1 MKTDIKVT
9 VRLMASI
16 LVAGGEYGE
25 QEQAIVLEVAE
36 ALQYNEDDFFSAVEA
51 ALDEVEELDEDK
63 LNTTIKE
70 QAALVADEEIGLV
83 FESALELSLA
93 DRVLT
98 ISEAEMLH
106 AIAEALGISAPMA
119 TLLIADMLKEE
130 DDIEI
135 DLDLGE

>member
-9 VRLMASI
+9 ARLMASI

-36 ALQYNEDDFFSAVEA
+36 ALQYIEDDFFSAVEA

-135 DLDLGE
+135 DLGE

>member
-9 VRLMASI
+9 ARLMASI

-98 ISEAEMLH
+98 ISEAETLN

-119 TLLIADMLKEE
+119 TLLIAAMLKEE

-135 DLDLGE
+135 DLGE

>member
-9 VRLMASI
+9 ARLMASV

-119 TLLIADMLKEE
+119 TLLIADMLQEE

-135 DLDLGE
+135 DLGE

>member
-1 MKTDIKVT
+1 
-9 VRLMASI
+9 MASV

-135 DLDLGE
+135 DLGE

>member
-9 VRLMASI
+9 ARLMASI

-135 DLDLGE
+135 DLGE

>member
-9 VRLMASI
+9 ARLMASI

-106 AIAEALGISAPMA
+106 AIA
-119 TLLIADMLKEE
+119 
-130 DDIEI
+130 
-135 DLDLGE
+135 

>member
-9 VRLMASI
+9 ARLMASV

-135 DLDLGE
+135 DLGE

>member
-1 MKTDIKVT
+1 MTTDIKVT
-9 VRLMASI
+9 ARLMASI

-135 DLDLGE
+135 DLGE

>member
-9 VRLMASI
+9 ARLMASI

-36 ALQYNEDDFFSAVEA
+36 ALQYNENDFFSAVEA

-135 DLDLGE
+135 DLGE

>member
-9 VRLMASI
+9 ARLMASI

-106 AIAEALGISAPMA
+106 AIAESLGISAQMA
-119 TLLIADMLKEE
+119 TILIADMLKE
-130 DDIEI
+130 
-135 DLDLGE
+135 